1 MKAEII
7 SVGTE
12 ILLGEI
18 LDTNSQ
24 YLASRL
30 PAIGLDLYHQS
41 TVGDNL
47 ERLTDAIERALQR
60 SDVVILTGGLG
71 PTEDD
76 LTREAIAGT
85 LGEQMFVDTDA
96 EQRLRAF
103 FTSRGVS
110 FPERNVKQ
118 TMLIPSATAIPN
130 PRGTAPGWWV
140 ETTRPD
146 RGDRCIIAMPGPP
159 SEMQRM
165 WENEVEPRL
174 SALAEGGGVLIS
186 RVLKTIGV
194 GEGQIDEMV
203 SPLLK
208 STNPT
213 IGVYAKPDGVYL
225 RLAAKAATPEA
236 ARELIAPV
244 EAEARGILGE
254 IIWGADDDSL
264 EAVIGQMLLDRGL
277 TLATMESATGG
288 LLASTITD
296 VPGSSAYFKGGYVAY
311 TVRGKMGLGVSADLL
326 EKHGAVSVEVAGDM
340 ARAARQ
346 NLDADYGIGVTGVAG
361 PDELE
366 GKPPGTMHVAV
377 DRRLPAGRQGRA
389 PEAISY
395 TFYQGRA
402 ATKRRAV
409 TTALF
414 LLRRA
419 LLLHKT

>member
-18 LDTNSQ
+18 LDSNSQ
-24 YLASRL
+24 YIASRL

-41 TVGDNL
+41 TVGDNF
-47 ERLTDAIERALQR
+47 ERLSEAIESALQR
-60 SDVVILTGGLG
+60 SDAVLMTGGLG

-76 LTREAIAGT
+76 LTREAIANV
-85 LGEQMFVDTDA
+85 LGEEMFVDTDA
-96 EQRLRAF
+96 ERALRAF
-103 FTSRGVS
+103 FTSRGVG

-146 RGDRCIIAMPGPP
+146 SGDRLIVAMPGPP
-159 SEMQRM
+159 NEMTRM

-174 SALAEGGGVLIS
+174 AERAGGGVLVS

-194 GEGQIDEMV
+194 GESHIDEMV
-203 SPLLK
+203 APLLK

-225 RLAAKAATPEA
+225 RLAAKAADPEA
-236 ARELIAPV
+236 ARDLIAPV
-244 EAEARGILGE
+244 EAEARRILGE
-254 IIWGADDDSL
+254 IIWGADGDAL
-264 EAVIGQMLLDRGL
+264 ESVIGRLLLDRGQ
-277 TLATMESATGG
+277 TLATMESASGG

-296 VPGSSAYFKGGYVAY
+296 VPGSSAYFQGGYVAY
-311 TVRGKMGLGVSADLL
+311 NAEAKIALGVDAALIEQHGVVSA
-326 EKHGAVSVEVAGDM
+326 EVAADM
-340 ARAARQ
+340 ARAAR
-346 NLDADYGIGVTGVAG
+346 DGRGADYGIGVTGVAG
-361 PDELE
+361 PDDHD
-366 GKPPGTMHVAV
+366 GKPPGTMHIAVHDGVAPQQ
-377 DRRLPAGRQGRA
+377 L
-389 PEAISY
+389 SY

-409 TTALF
+409 TSALF

-419 LLLHKT
+419 LLVGKA

>member
-1 MKAEII
+1 VANPVKAEII

-18 LDTNSQ
+18 LDSNSQ
-24 YLASRL
+24 YLASHL

-47 ERLTDAIERALQR
+47 ERLTEAIERALQR
-60 SDVVILTGGLG
+60 SDVVLMTGGLG

-76 LTREAIAGT
+76 LTREAIAEA
-85 LGEQMFVDTDA
+85 LGEEMFVDEDA
-96 EQRLRAF
+96 AKALRAF
-103 FTSRGVS
+103 FSARGVS
-110 FPERNVKQ
+110 FSERNLKQ
-118 TMLIPSATAIPN
+118 TTLIPSATAIPN

-146 RGDRCIIAMPGPP
+146 SGDKYIVAMPGPP
-159 SEMQRM
+159 SEMTRM

-174 SALAEGGGVLIS
+174 SQIAGGGILIS

-194 GEGQIDEMV
+194 GESTIDEMV

-225 RLAAKAATPEA
+225 RLAAKAATAEA

-244 EAEARGILGE
+244 EGEARRILGE
-254 IIWGADDDSL
+254 IIWGADDDAL
-264 EAVIGQMLLDRGL
+264 EAVVGQMLRERGL
-277 TLATMESATGG
+277 TVATMESATGG
-288 LLASTITD
+288 LLASIITD

-311 TVRGKMGLGVSADLL
+311 TARGKMGLGVSADLL
-326 EKHGAVSVEVAGDM
+326 EKHGIVSVQVAGDM

-346 NLDADYGIGVTGVAG
+346 ALDADYGIGITGVAG
-361 PDELE
+361 PDEHE

-377 DRRLPAGRQGRA
+377 HDGRA
-389 PEAISY
+389 PEPISY
-395 TFYQGRA
+395 TFYQGRP

-414 LLRRA
+414 LLRRS
-419 LLLHKT
+419 LLVHKT

>member
-18 LDTNSQ
+18 LDSNSQ
-24 YLASRL
+24 YIASRL
-30 PAIGLDLYHQS
+30 PPIGLDLYYQS

-60 SDVVILTGGLG
+60 SDVVLMTGGLG

-76 LTREAIAGT
+76 LTREAIAAT
-85 LGEQMFVDTDA
+85 LGEEMFVDADA
-96 EQRLRAF
+96 EKALRAF
-103 FTSRGVS
+103 FSARGVS

-146 RGDRCIIAMPGPP
+146 SGDRIIIAMPGPP
-159 SEMQRM
+159 NEMQRM
-165 WENEVEPRL
+165 WEKEVEPKL
-174 SALAEGGGVLIS
+174 SELAGGGILIS

-194 GEGQIDEMV
+194 GESHIDEMV
-203 SPLLK
+203 APLLK
-208 STNPT
+208 SLNPT

-225 RLAAKAATPEA
+225 RLAAKAETAQA
-236 ARELIAPV
+236 ARDLIAPV
-244 EAEARGILGE
+244 EEEARRILGE
-254 IIWGADDDSL
+254 IIWGADGDEL
-264 EAVIGQMLLDRGL
+264 AAVVGEMLKARGL
-277 TLATMESATGG
+277 TMATMESCTGG

-296 VPGSSAYFKGGYVAY
+296 IDGSSSYFKGGYVSY
-311 TVRGKMGLGVSADLL
+311 TSKMKMNLGVSADLI
-326 EKHGAVSVEVAGDM
+326 EKHGVISSQVAGDM
-340 ARAARQ
+340 ARAARRA
-346 NLDADYGIGVTGVAG
+346 LDSDYGIGVTGVAG
-361 PDELE
+361 ADAVE
-366 GKPPGTMHVAV
+366 GHPPGTMHIAV
-377 DRRLPAGRQGRA
+377 HDGRA
-389 PEAISY
+389 PEGISY
-395 TFYQGRA
+395 TFYQGRL

-414 LLRRA
+414 LLRRS
-419 LLLHKT
+419 LLVHKT

>member
-18 LDTNSQ
+18 VDANSQ

-47 ERLTDAIERALQR
+47 ERLTEAIERALQR
-60 SDVVILTGGLG
+60 SDVVLMTGGLG

-76 LTREAIAGT
+76 LTREAVAEA
-85 LGEQMFVDTDA
+85 LGEQMFVDADA

-103 FTSRGVS
+103 FSARGVS

-146 RGDRCIIAMPGPP
+146 SGDRIIIAMPGPP
-159 SEMQRM
+159 NEMQRT
-165 WENEVEPRL
+165 WENEVEPKL
-174 SALAEGGGVLIS
+174 SQLAGGGILIS

-203 SPLLK
+203 APLLK

-225 RLAAKAATPEA
+225 RLAAKAASADA

-244 EAEARGILGE
+244 EEEARRILGE
-254 IIWGADDDSL
+254 IIWGADEDAL
-264 EAVIGQMLLDRGL
+264 EAVAGQMLRERGL
-277 TLATMESATGG
+277 TMATMESATGG
-288 LLASTITD
+288 LLAS
-296 VPGSSAYFKGGYVAY
+296 
-311 TVRGKMGLGVSADLL
+311 
-326 EKHGAVSVEVAGDM
+326 
-340 ARAARQ
+340 
-346 NLDADYGIGVTGVAG
+346 
-361 PDELE
+361 
-366 GKPPGTMHVAV
+366 
-377 DRRLPAGRQGRA
+377 
-389 PEAISY
+389 
-395 TFYQGRA
+395 
-402 ATKRRAV
+402 
-409 TTALF
+409 
-414 LLRRA
+414 
-419 LLLHKT
+419 

>member
-1 MKAEII
+1 MTVRAELI

-24 YLASRL
+24 YIASRL
-30 PAIGLDLYHQS
+30 PAIGIDLYHQS

-47 ERLTDAIERALQR
+47 GRISEAIERGLQR
-60 SDVVILTGGLG
+60 SDVVLMTGGLG
-71 PTEDD
+71 PTDDD
-76 LTREAIAGT
+76 LTREAIAQV
-85 LGEQMFVDTDA
+85 LGETMFVDSEA
-96 EQRLRAF
+96 ERRLRAF
-103 FTSRGVS
+103 FTVRGVT

-118 TMLIPSATAIPN
+118 TMLVPSATAIPN

-140 ETTRPD
+140 EKNTSTDSP
-146 RGDRCIIAMPGPP
+146 GETQYIIAMPGPP

-165 WENEVEPRL
+165 WEQEVEPKL
-174 SALAEGGGVLIS
+174 MKLAAGGVLVS

-194 GEGQIDEMV
+194 GESHIDEMV
-203 SPLLK
+203 APLLH

-225 RLAAKAATPEA
+225 RLAAKADSQEHAWV
-236 ARELIAPV
+236 LLAPV
-244 EAEARGILGE
+244 EEEARRILGT
-254 IIWGADDDSL
+254 IVWGADNDTL
-264 EAVIGQMLLDRGL
+264 EGVVGEMLRERSL

-296 VPGSSAYFKGGYVAY
+296 VPGSSIYFRGGYVAY
-311 TVRGKMGLGVSADLL
+311 TGRMKMSLGVSAELI
-326 EKHGAVSVEVAGDM
+326 EKHGTVSAEVAGDM
-340 ARAARQ
+340 ARAARAS
-346 NLDADYGIGVTGVAG
+346 LDADYGLAVTGVAG

-366 GKPPGTMHVAV
+366 GAPPGTMHIAV
-377 DRRLPAGRQGRA
+377 HGGLGA
-389 PEAISY
+389 EHISY

-414 LLRRA
+414 LLRRV
-419 LLLHKT
+419 LLVR